1 MRILQI
7 LNNYNYHRLKSPFF
21 REDLGEASMLK
32 NYFTIAIRTL
42 WKNKVFSV
50 INVLGLAIGI
60 SASLVIFLLVNY
72 HFNFDKFE
80 KDNNRIYRVVSNFS
94 FSGEEYHNSGVTD
107 PMAAAILKEVTGLD
121 AVVPFRTW
129 NGDAKISVPLDK
141 KEPKVFKHQQ
151 NIIFAD
157 SNYFNL
163 ISYIWIAG
171 SPKTSLRNPYQ
182 TVLTESNAKLYF
194 PNLGPTQVVGKEI
207 FFNDSIRATITGVVK
222 DIKEN
227 TDFTFKT
234 FMAYA
239 TMEQTSLK
247 PDNWEDWTSTNG
259 AQQLFVK
266 LSAGTSAAQIEKQI
280 AQLYKKYA
288 KQSPDDHSKTWHT
301 LQPLSDL
308 HFNADYGAYDLPTG
322 NKSTLY
328 GLLAV
333 AAFLLILG
341 CINFINLTTAH
352 ASQRAKEIGIRKT
365 MGSSKKQ
372 LIVQFLSETFLL
384 TFLATLLSAAL
395 TPLLL
400 KAFSGFIPEGL
411 HFNLTEEPNII
422 LFLVVLMIV
431 VTLLSGFYP
440 ALILSGYK
448 PVLVLKNQAYAGT
461 GKTRKAWLRK
471 SLTISQFV
479 IAQVFIM
486 ATVLVSKQ
494 IHYSLN
500 KDMGFKKEAILYFN
514 TNYYD
519 TVRNHKNVL
528 MDKLKAIPG
537 ISMVSLCTNPP
548 SSNSTWSGTMK
559 YKDGKKEIESDVQQ
573 KYGDSN
579 YIKLYGL
586 KLLAGKNIA
595 ATDTVTS
602 FLINE
607 TYAHILGFQKPGQA
621 IGKYIEWSKK
631 QIPIA
636 GVVSD
641 FIQKSLHEPVKPL
654 AIASWNNVE
663 RNFSIALQPQNIEG
677 TAWKTTINKIEKA
690 FKEVYP
696 EDDFDYSF
704 FDEDIAKYY
713 TAEQNIG
720 SLLKW
725 STALA
730 IFISCLGLLG
740 LVIYTTTQRTK
751 EIGVRKVLGASVSQI
766 VSLISKDFIRLVLFA
781 FVIAVPLAWIGMNK
795 WLQNFAFRTE
805 ISWWTFLSGGVIMIA
820 IALLTLGFQTIK
832 AAMANPVQSLR
843 SE

>member
-1 MRILQI
+1 
-7 LNNYNYHRLKSPFF
+7 
-21 REDLGEASMLK
+21 
-32 NYFTIAIRTL
+32 
-42 WKNKVFSV
+42 
-50 INVLGLAIGI
+50 
-60 SASLVIFLLVNY
+60 
-72 HFNFDKFE
+72 
-80 KDNNRIYRVVSNFS
+80 
-94 FSGEEYHNSGVTD
+94 
-107 PMAAAILKEVTGLD
+107 
-121 AVVPFRTW
+121 
-129 NGDAKISVPLDK
+129 
-141 KEPKVFKHQQ
+141 
-151 NIIFAD
+151 
-157 SNYFNL
+157 
-163 ISYIWIAG
+163 
-171 SPKTSLRNPYQ
+171 
-182 TVLTESNAKLYF
+182 
-194 PNLGPTQVVGKEI
+194 
-207 FFNDSIRATITGVVK
+207 
-222 DIKEN
+222 
-227 TDFTFKT
+227 
-234 FMAYA
+234 
-239 TMEQTSLK
+239 
-247 PDNWEDWTSTNG
+247 
-259 AQQLFVK
+259 
-266 LSAGTSAAQIEKQI
+266 
-280 AQLYKKYA
+280 
-288 KQSPDDHSKTWHT
+288 
-301 LQPLSDL
+301 
-308 HFNADYGAYDLPTG
+308 
-322 NKSTLY
+322 
-328 GLLAV
+328 
-333 AAFLLILG
+333 
-341 CINFINLTTAH
+341 
-352 ASQRAKEIGIRKT
+352 
-365 MGSSKKQ
+365 
-372 LIVQFLSETFLL
+372 
-384 TFLATLLSAAL
+384 
-395 TPLLL
+395 
-400 KAFSGFIPEGL
+400 
-411 HFNLTEEPNII
+411 
-422 LFLVVLMIV
+422 
-431 VTLLSGFYP
+431 
-440 ALILSGYK
+440 
-448 PVLVLKNQAYAGT
+448 
-461 GKTRKAWLRK
+461 
-471 SLTISQFV
+471 
-479 IAQVFIM
+479 
-486 ATVLVSKQ
+486 
-494 IHYSLN
+494 
-500 KDMGFKKEAILYFN
+500 
-514 TNYYD
+514 
-519 TVRNHKNVL
+519 
-528 MDKLKAIPG
+528 
-537 ISMVSLCTNPP
+537 
-548 SSNSTWSGTMK
+548 MK

-740 LVIYTTTQRTK
+740 LVIYTITQRTK

>member
-1 MRILQI
+1 M
-7 LNNYNYHRLKSPFF
+7 F
-21 REDLGEASMLK
+21 K

-42 WKNKVFSV
+42 WKSKVFSG

-60 SASLVIFLLVNY
+60 SASLVIYLLVSY

-94 FSGEEYHNSGVTD
+94 FSGEVYRNSGVTD
-107 PMAAAILKEVTGLD
+107 PMPAAIRNEVTGLN

-129 NGDAKISVPLDK
+129 NDDANISVPVSK
-141 KEPKVFKHQQ
+141 KEPNLFKHQK

-163 ISYIWIAG
+163 VSYTWIAG
-171 SPKTSLRNPYQ
+171 SPKTSLRNPYE

-222 DIKEN
+222 DIEEN

-239 TMEQTSLK
+239 TLEKTSLK
-247 PDNWEDWTSTNG
+247 PENWERWDNTNG

-266 LSAGTSAAQIEKQI
+266 LSIGTTSMQIEKQI
-280 AQLYKKYA
+280 ARLYKKYA
-288 KQSPDDHSKTWHT
+288 KKEPGDHSITWHT

-308 HFNADYGAYDLPTG
+308 HFNADYGAYDSPTG
-322 NKSTLY
+322 NKPTLY

-333 AAFLLILG
+333 ATFLLILG

-384 TFLATLLSAAL
+384 TFIATVLSVVL
-395 TPLLL
+395 TPLIL
-400 KAFSGFIPEGL
+400 KAFSGFIPKDLPFSLIEQPG
-411 HFNLTEEPNII
+411 II
-422 LFLVVLMIV
+422 LFLVALMIV
-431 VTLLSGFYP
+431 ITLLSGFYP

-461 GKTRKAWLRK
+461 AKTRKAWLRK

-486 ATVLVSKQ
+486 ATILVSKQ

-500 KDMGFKKEAILYFN
+500 KDMGFKKDAIIYFS

-519 TVRNHKNVL
+519 TVPSHKAVL
-528 MDKLKAIPG
+528 MDRLKAIPG
-537 ISMVSLCTNPP
+537 ISMVSLCSNPP
-548 SSNSTWSGTMK
+548 SSNNTWSGSMK

-573 KYGDSN
+573 KFGDSN
-579 YIKLYGL
+579 FMKLYGL

-595 ATDTVTS
+595 TTDTVTS
-602 FLINE
+602 YLINE
-607 TYAHILGFQKPGQA
+607 TFLHILGFQKPEQA
-621 IGKYIEWSKK
+621 IGKYVEWSDK
-631 QIPIA
+631 QIPIV
-636 GVVSD
+636 GVIPD

-654 AIASWNNVE
+654 AIASWNNIE
-663 RNFSIALQPQNIEG
+663 KNFSIALQPQNGDG
-677 TAWKTTINKIEKA
+677 TAWKTTISKIEKA
-690 FKEVYP
+690 FKGVYP

-704 FDEDIAKYY
+704 FDKDIAKYY
-713 TAEQNIG
+713 TAEQNIDR
-720 SLLKW
+720 LLKW

-766 VSLISKDFIRLVLFA
+766 VSLISKDFILLVLYA
-781 FVIAVPLAWIGMNK
+781 FVIAAPLAWIGMNK
-795 WLQNFAFRTE
+795 WLQNFAFRTN
-805 ISWWTFLSGGVIMIA
+805 ISWWIFLSGAAIMIV
-820 IALLTLGFQTIK
+820 IALLTLCFQTIK
-832 AAMANPVQSLR
+832 AAIANPVKSLR
-843 SE
+843 TE

>member
-1 MRILQI
+1 
-7 LNNYNYHRLKSPFF
+7 
-21 REDLGEASMLK
+21 
-32 NYFTIAIRTL
+32 
-42 WKNKVFSV
+42 
-50 INVLGLAIGI
+50 
-60 SASLVIFLLVNY
+60 
-72 HFNFDKFE
+72 
-80 KDNNRIYRVVSNFS
+80 
-94 FSGEEYHNSGVTD
+94 
-107 PMAAAILKEVTGLD
+107 
-121 AVVPFRTW
+121 
-129 NGDAKISVPLDK
+129 
-141 KEPKVFKHQQ
+141 
-151 NIIFAD
+151 
-157 SNYFNL
+157 
-163 ISYIWIAG
+163 
-171 SPKTSLRNPYQ
+171 LRNPYQ

-194 PNLGPTQVVGKEI
+194 PNLSPAQVVGKEI
-207 FFNDSIRATITGVVK
+207 FFDDTIRASITGVVK

-239 TMEQTSLK
+239 TLEKTSLK
-247 PDNWEDWTSTNG
+247 PENWERWDNTNG

-266 LSAGTSAAQIEKQI
+266 LSAGTNPLQIEKQL

-288 KQSPDDHSKTWHT
+288 TQDPDDHSKTWHT

-308 HFNADYGAYDLPTG
+308 HFNANYGGYDLPTG
-322 NKSTLY
+322 NKPTLY

-384 TFLATLLSAAL
+384 TFLATVLSVIL
-395 TPLLL
+395 TPLIL
-400 KAFSGFIPEGL
+400 KAFAGFIPQGL
-411 HFNLTEEPNII
+411 HFNLKEQPGII
-422 LFLVVLMIV
+422 LFLVLLMSA

-448 PVLVLKNQAYAGT
+448 PVLVLKNQAYTNT

-486 ATVLVSKQ
+486 ATILVSKQ

-500 KDMGFKKEAILYFN
+500 KDMGFKKDAIIYFN

-519 TVRNHKNVL
+519 TVQTHKAVL
-528 MDKLKAIPG
+528 MDKIKAIPG
-537 ISMVSLCTNPP
+537 IAMVSLCTNPP
-548 SSNSTWSGTMK
+548 SSGSTWSGTMK
-559 YKDGKKEIESDVQQ
+559 YKDGKKEIETDVQQ
-573 KYGDSN
+573 KFGDSN
-579 YIKLYGL
+579 YIKLYRL

-595 ATDTVTS
+595 TTDTVTS
-602 FLINE
+602 ILINE
-607 TYAHILGFQKPGQA
+607 TYAHVLGFQKPEQA
-621 IGKYIEWSKK
+621 IGKYIEWENR
-631 QIPIA
+631 QRPIA
-636 GVVSD
+636 GVVSN

-654 AIASWNNVE
+654 IIGSWNNIE
-663 RNFSIALQPQNIEG
+663 RNFSIALQPQNENG
-677 TAWKTTINKIEKA
+677 TAWKTTISKIEKA

-713 TAEQNIG
+713 TAEQNID

-766 VSLISKDFIRLVLFA
+766 VSLISKDFILLVLFA
-781 FVIAVPLAWIGMNK
+781 FVIAAPLAWIGMNK
-795 WLQNFAFRTE
+795 WLQNFAFRTN
-805 ISWWTFLSGGVIMIA
+805 ISWWIFVSGGTIMIV
-820 IALLTLGFQTIK
+820 IALLTLAFQTIK
-832 AAMANPVQSLR
+832 AAMANPVKSLR
-843 SE
+843 TE

>member
-1 MRILQI
+1 
-7 LNNYNYHRLKSPFF
+7 
-21 REDLGEASMLK
+21 MLK

-42 WKNKVFSV
+42 WKNKVFSI

-194 PNLGPTQVVGKEI
+194 PNLSPTQVVGKEI

>member
-1 MRILQI
+1 
-7 LNNYNYHRLKSPFF
+7 
-21 REDLGEASMLK
+21 MLK

-42 WKNKVFSV
+42 WKNKVFSS

-60 SASLVIFLLVNY
+60 SASLVIYMLVNY

-94 FSGEEYHNSGVTD
+94 FSGEVYRNSGVAD
-107 PMAAAILKEVTGLD
+107 PMAAAVKKEIAGLD
-121 AVVPFRTW
+121 AVIPFRTW
-129 NGDAKISVPLDK
+129 NDDAKISVPDNK
-141 KEPKVFKHQQ
+141 KEPKIFKHQLS
-151 NIIFAD
+151 IVFAD

-163 ISYIWIAG
+163 VSYTWIAG

-182 TVLTESNAKLYF
+182 IVLTESNAKLYF
-194 PNLGPTQVVGKEI
+194 PDLSATQVVGKEI

-239 TMEQTSLK
+239 TLEQTSLK
-247 PDNWEDWTSTNG
+247 PDNWNDWTSTNG

-280 AQLYKKYA
+280 ARLYKKYA
-288 KQSPDDHSKTWHT
+288 KQNPDDHSKTWHT

-308 HFNADYGAYDLPTG
+308 HFNTDYGAYDLPSG
-322 NKSTLY
+322 NKPTLY

-384 TFLATLLSAAL
+384 TFLATVLSVIL
-395 TPLLL
+395 TPLIL
-400 KAFSGFIPEGL
+400 KAFAGFIPEGL
-411 HFNLTEEPNII
+411 HFNLTEQPDIF
-422 LFLVVLMIV
+422 LFLVALMIV

-461 GKTRKAWLRK
+461 GKTRKVWLRK

-486 ATVLVSKQ
+486 ATILVSKQ
-494 IHYSLN
+494 INFSLN
-500 KDMGFKKEAILYFN
+500 KDMGFKKDAILYFN

-519 TVRNHKNVL
+519 TVRNHKSVL
-528 MDKLKAIPG
+528 MDKLKSIPG
-537 ISMVSLCTNPP
+537 IAMVSLCNNAP
-548 SSNSTWSGTMK
+548 SSGSTWSGTMK
-559 YKDGKKEIESDVQQ
+559 YKDGKKEIESDVQE

-586 KLLAGKNIA
+586 KLLAGKNIIT
-595 ATDTVTS
+595 TDTVTS
-602 FLINE
+602 YLINE
-607 TYAHILGFQKPGQA
+607 TYAHILGFQKPEQA
-621 IGKYIEWSKK
+621 IGKYIEWSGK

-654 AIASWNNVE
+654 VIASWNNIE
-663 RNFSIALQPQNIEG
+663 KNFSISLQPQNEDG
-677 TAWKTTINKIEKA
+677 TAWKTTISKIEKA

-696 EDDFDYSF
+696 EDDFNYKF

-713 TAEQNIG
+713 TAEQNID

-766 VSLISKDFIRLVLFA
+766 VSLISKDFILLVLFA
-781 FVIAVPLAWIGMNK
+781 FVIAAPLAWIGMNK
-795 WLQNFAFRTE
+795 WLQNFAFRTN
-805 ISWWTFLSGGVIMIA
+805 ISWWIFLSGGAIMIV
-820 IALLTLGFQTIK
+820 IALITLSFQTIK
-832 AAMANPVQSLR
+832 AAAANPVKSLR
-843 SE
+843 TE